1 MRRRDSFIIER
12 CVSNVLVN
20 FVFRI
25 IEFNWK
31 SVRVFL
37 ILERDSV
44 DGKRIRMKGIT
55 FSLKS
60 CFNN

>member
-1 MRRRDSFIIER
+1 MRRRDSCIIER

-37 ILERDSV
+37 ILDRDSV